1 MEAALWRNLPF
12 LLRRAVVSSAEDG
25 VFSLAKGAAYSSLL
39 SFFPILTSAAAIL
52 VQVRAEFVAQQIA
65 GFLSEV
71 LPPGTDQ
78 VVMMQFRLRGP
89 KPVGLLIAAN
99 ILSIWAASSI
109 IKSLID
115 GFHMAYR
122 VPKGRDFFHNT
133 AVAMALVLAGVL
145 PFAAASAL
153 LIFGE
158 QAESVVLNWFKVD
171 PLLNP
176 LATVWEALYRF
187 ARFVVAIAA
196 MIWLSTIVYY
206 FAPYR
211 KQTFR
216 MVIPGAVLAT
226 ILWVGATLG
235 FSWYVRN
242 VSNYN
247 VLYGSIGTG
256 IALLVWMYLLSA
268 IAMLGCEFNAEYE
281 RMLALETK

>member
-1 MEAALWRNLPF
+1 MASALWRNLPF

-99 ILSIWAASSI
+99 VLAIWAASSI

-133 AVAMALVLAGVL
+133 AVAMGLVLAGVL

-153 LIFGE
+153 LIFG
-158 QAESVVLNWFKVD
+158 QQLESVVLNWFKVD

-176 LATVWEALYRF
+176 LAAVWEALYRF

-206 FAPYR
+206 YAPYR
-211 KQTFR
+211 KQKFR

>member
-176 LATVWEALYRF
+176 LAAVWEALYRF
-187 ARFVVAIAA
+187 ARFVVASAA

-211 KQTFR
+211 KQKFR
-216 MVIPGAVLAT
+216 MVLPGAVLAT

-281 RMLALETK
+281 RMLGLETN

>member
-1 MEAALWRNLPF
+1 MAAALWRNLPF

-176 LATVWEALYRF
+176 LAAVWEALYRF
-187 ARFVVAIAA
+187 ARFVVASAA

-211 KQTFR
+211 KQKFR
-216 MVIPGAVLAT
+216 MVLPGAVLAT

>member
-1 MEAALWRNLPF
+1 MAEIWRNLPF
-12 LLRRAVVSSAEDG
+12 LLRRALVSSAEDG
-25 VFSLAKGAAYSSLL
+25 VFSIAKGAAYSSLL

-52 VQVRAEFVAQQIA
+52 VQVRAEFVARQIA

-78 VVMMQFRLRGP
+78 VVMTQFQLRGP

-99 ILSIWAASSI
+99 VLSVWAASSI
-109 IKSLID
+109 VKSLID
-115 GFHMAYR
+115 GFHAAYR
-122 VPKGRDFFHNT
+122 VPKGRPFFHNT
-133 AVAMALVLAGVL
+133 AVAMSLVLAGVL

-158 QAESVVLNWFKVD
+158 QAESVVLNWFRVD

-176 LATVWEALYRF
+176 FASVWESLYRF
-187 ARFVVAIAA
+187 ARFAVATGA
-196 MIWLSTIVYY
+196 MICLTTIVYY

-211 KQTFR
+211 KQRFR
-216 MVIPGAVLAT
+216 MVLPGALLAT
-226 ILWVGATLG
+226 TLWVTATLG

-281 RMLALETK
+281 RMLGLQTNL

>member
-1 MEAALWRNLPF
+1 MASALWRNLPF
-12 LLRRAVVSSAEDG
+12 LLRRAVVSSGEDG

-99 ILSIWAASSI
+99 VLAIWAASSI

-133 AVAMALVLAGVL
+133 AVAMGLVLAGVL

-153 LIFGE
+153 LIFG
-158 QAESVVLNWFKVD
+158 QQLESVVLNWFKVD

-176 LATVWEALYRF
+176 LAAVWEALYRF

-206 FAPYR
+206 YAPYR
-211 KQTFR
+211 KQKFR

>member
-1 MEAALWRNLPF
+1 
-12 LLRRAVVSSAEDG
+12 
-25 VFSLAKGAAYSSLL
+25 
-39 SFFPILTSAAAIL
+39 
-52 VQVRAEFVAQQIA
+52 
-65 GFLSEV
+65 
-71 LPPGTDQ
+71 
-78 VVMMQFRLRGP
+78 MMQFRLRGP

-99 ILSIWAASSI
+99 VLAIWAASSI

-133 AVAMALVLAGVL
+133 AVAMGLVLAGVL

-153 LIFGE
+153 LIFG
-158 QAESVVLNWFKVD
+158 QQLESVVLNWFKVD

-176 LATVWEALYRF
+176 LAAVWEALYRF

-206 FAPYR
+206 YAPYR
-211 KQTFR
+211 KQKFR